1 MTDLP
6 LLSLLDDGPS
16 GLIIAPG
23 ASPAPPAEEP
33 DALLPAGDP
42 AALIPVDDASFAAST
57 ASAAPFRCDF
67 AGRTC
72 TSRAELAQAM
82 TDAWSEART
91 VLLTGTL
98 AEQLDATDLPSA
110 VLCRGLTARIAAG
123 DITTDRAVL
132 EAIRALSG
140 QPLMV
145 WCGRRYA
152 SAPDLG
158 GSLLQALRGT
168 GVIPAHCDSLMR
180 SGAASL
186 FADEDQRVPLSALE
200 ARYAAPDCSGREQT
214 MLMYMVG
221 FLLSGVAAFVLE
233 EETFYTV
240 EQLAGWLESRAKRSS
255 AAFTRACQR
264 LLDEDYLLD
273 PQLEAWLIA
282 LGRRQDVSLWRSE
295 IEAGML

>member
-6 LLSLLDDGPS
+6 LLPLPDDNPAE
-16 GLIIAPG
+16 LIIAPEAG
-23 ASPAPPAEEP
+23 LIPSGEEP
-33 DALLPAGDP
+33 DTHLSAGDP
-42 AALIPVDDASFAAST
+42 ASIVPLSDALPT
-57 ASAAPFRCDF
+57 APADMPFRCEF
-67 AGRTC
+67 AGRLC
-72 TSRAELAQAM
+72 NSRKELALAM
-82 TDAWSEART
+82 ADAWDDART
-91 VLLTGTL
+91 ALLTSSL
-98 AEQLDATDLPSA
+98 AEQLDAADLPA
-110 VLCRGLTARIAAG
+110 AAFCRSLTARVAVG
-123 DITTDRAVL
+123 EITPDRAVL
-132 EAIRALSG
+132 EAIHTMSG
-140 QPLMV
+140 QPLVV

-152 SAPDLG
+152 SAQDLG

-186 FADEDQRVPLSALE
+186 FADESQRAPLSALE
-200 ARYAAPDCSGREQT
+200 ARYAAPDCSPREQT
-214 MLMYMVG
+214 LLMYMVG

-240 EQLAGWLESRAKRSS
+240 EQLAGWLEARAKRSA
-255 AAFTRACQR
+255 AAFTRACHR

-282 LGRRQDVSLWRSE
+282 LGRRQDVALWQAE

>member
-6 LLSLLDDGPS
+6 PLPQPDNSPAE
-16 GLIIAPG
+16 LIIA
-23 ASPAPPAEEP
+23 SDTVLIPPAEAP
-33 DALLPAGDP
+33 DTLLPSGDP
-42 AALIPVDDASFAAST
+42 AALIPLDDALPAAS
-57 ASAAPFRCDF
+57 AVPFRCEF
-67 AGRTC
+67 AGHVC
-72 TSRAELAQAM
+72 QSRAELALAM
-82 TDAWSEART
+82 ADAWDDART
-91 VLLTGTL
+91 ALLTGAL
-98 AEQLDATDLPSA
+98 AAQLDAFDLPA
-110 VLCRGLTARIAAG
+110 AAFCRSLTARIAASE
-123 DITTDRAVL
+123 ITPDRAVL
-132 EAIRALSG
+132 EAVRALSG
-140 QPLMV
+140 QPLVV

-186 FADEDQRVPLSALE
+186 FADGSQCAPLAALE
-200 ARYAAPDCSGREQT
+200 ARYAAPDCSLREQT
-214 MLMYMVG
+214 LLMYMVG

-240 EQLAGWLESRAKRSS
+240 EQFAHWLESRAKRSTV
-255 AAFTRACQR
+255 AFTRACHR

-282 LGRRQDVSLWRSE
+282 LGRRQDVALWQAE